1 MSGLDDLNK
10 RLDEL
15 RTLQLQSH
23 LESNAGSPASDQTG
37 PELNLLNVQ
46 GSGQGHADSS
56 TTVKPK
62 DPPKP
67 PQHGGSLF
75 SLSGAL
81 GTLKGFGLGAVDLGS
96 SVYHSLVNPNVG
108 QVTRDIQQG
117 RTPSTSNLGLFASL
131 SNTTSEVGTGLSII
145 RREGVGNTI
154 SRLWDQEVTSFQNG
168 SSTDKGVQVGK
179 SLFLFGTLLYGTGL
193 GGKAMSFGRDMVG
206 LSRGA
211 ETLDALEGATML
223 GRTGELADATSGAGA
238 ASRVFARGSELG
250 ANTRFLS
257 PLSRDLAAADRAAGS
272 AQVVRGAQET
282 DRLLAELRASSDAL
296 SAQTTMA
303 RQLASDAGTT
313 ADAATATRTTTALAR
328 ESRNVDEAM
337 ALAQRAQGPE
347 ARTVALRQLRERVTE
362 YNRLLDGMPDAGAA
376 RISDRA
382 LADFESLLTRAP
394 QGLDLSQVS
403 VGSLVAGEAPTAL
416 TTSEQAV
423 SRQIQKVRDLTA
435 GSSSQEALNLQARA
449 GQLER
454 DMRGV
459 SAASDAAAREQALGR
474 FERSLAEYNAAVADS
489 SFAGTAGSD
498 LRVTDQFA
506 NDFRRAA
513 RTLDFTPSGGA
524 SALAEARGAS
534 GAALDNLELRQQE
547 ITQQLQTA
555 RRLSAGT
562 RDAAVIDAR
571 AQQLEGDMRGVSAAA
586 DAAARDRALARFDRS
601 LAAYNDAVRGSSLA
615 DAGVT
620 VGDRTVAEFRGAATA
635 AADLAPVT
643 DAARLDAA
651 ATAGRT
657 ATRLSEAAPGAGAA
671 QTDSLV
677 ARADTISAGG
687 RSATAGDTIIA
698 SRYAEPAATLEA
710 NTAGITARLDEARAL
725 GSATVTRT
733 ASGVEQNLIALQAVV
748 ADSAATPEALQA
760 ASGQL
765 RNAIAAYNQ
774 AVDAAA
780 TSAGQAGA
788 LKISES
794 EASVGRIFSVDRG
807 VSTIYGDGSGL
818 YVQRN
823 LAAGGAGQPVEG
835 SLAGTIDRVSLARA
849 TGGSA
854 ATLRDGQQRLQ
865 DIIDNAVNYAYR
877 GGAMVRGLAGNPWI
891 TTPLKAYLYSDAAYV
906 AYTGL
911 GNMLGRLAEPAG
923 QGVATADT
931 QSRQG
936 LPGQAPGQ
944 GTADGAGGGAEAV
957 ATTGGA
963 ASGAAG
969 ALQRPAGQAAGG
981 QELARAGG
989 TQDKA
994 SSQVFASPA
1003 GGPAFSPV
1011 MQAFGTPRADLQA
1024 IPGEMPVVYTAAS
1037 VGLSRQLKRSQPSW
1051 WSWYTQGDGRVGPIL
1066 LKGEETQ
1073 PAQDPVRSLPIYTPP
1088 RRIGGAEADSQRVVT
1103 TLFDPQTIMLM
1114 QRQIAAG
1121 AGNRATDPRLALA
1134 GGVDR
1139 RGRGGPTIN
1148 NDEDLTRRFPFLIP
1162 SGSGESGMRRSGL
1175 KLSKAEDQ
1183 EHRMMGKIL
1192 GGAAAQAATVPG
1204 GNDEEGSAP
1213 AVVAASQ
1220 PSPGSSNPDEERN
1233 NPAQV

>member
-62 DPPKP
+62 DPPEP

-117 RTPSTSNLGLFASL
+117 RTPSTANLGLFASL

-179 SLFLFGTLLYGTGL
+179 S
-193 GGKAMSFGRDMVG
+193 MSFGRDMVG

-435 GSSSQEALNLQARA
+435 GSSSQEALNRQARA

-474 FERSLAEYNAAVADS
+474 FERSL
-489 SFAGTAGSD
+489 
-498 LRVTDQFA
+498 
-506 NDFRRAA
+506 
-513 RTLDFTPSGGA
+513 
-524 SALAEARGAS
+524 
-534 GAALDNLELRQQE
+534 
-547 ITQQLQTA
+547 
-555 RRLSAGT
+555 
-562 RDAAVIDAR
+562 
-571 AQQLEGDMRGVSAAA
+571 
-586 DAAARDRALARFDRS
+586 DR
-601 LAAYNDAVRGSSLA
+601 
-615 DAGVT
+615 
-620 VGDRTVAEFRGAATA
+620 
-635 AADLAPVT
+635 
-643 DAARLDAA
+643 
-651 ATAGRT
+651 
-657 ATRLSEAAPGAGAA
+657 
-671 QTDSLV
+671 
-677 ARADTISAGG
+677 
-687 RSATAGDTIIA
+687 
-698 SRYAEPAATLEA
+698 
-710 NTAGITARLDEARAL
+710 
-725 GSATVTRT
+725 
-733 ASGVEQNLIALQAVV
+733 
-748 ADSAATPEALQA
+748 
-760 ASGQL
+760 
-765 RNAIAAYNQ
+765 
-774 AVDAAA
+774 
-780 TSAGQAGA
+780 
-788 LKISES
+788 K
-794 EASVGRIFSVDRG
+794 
-807 VSTIYGDGSGL
+807 
-818 YVQRN
+818 
-823 LAAGGAGQPVEG
+823 
-835 SLAGTIDRVSLARA
+835 
-849 TGGSA
+849 
-854 ATLRDGQQRLQ
+854 
-865 DIIDNAVNYAYR
+865 
-877 GGAMVRGLAGNPWI
+877 
-891 TTPLKAYLYSDAAYV
+891 
-906 AYTGL
+906 
-911 GNMLGRLAEPAG
+911 
-923 QGVATADT
+923 
-931 QSRQG
+931 
-936 LPGQAPGQ
+936 
-944 GTADGAGGGAEAV
+944 
-957 ATTGGA
+957 
-963 ASGAAG
+963 
-969 ALQRPAGQAAGG
+969 
-981 QELARAGG
+981 
-989 TQDKA
+989 
-994 SSQVFASPA
+994 
-1003 GGPAFSPV
+1003 
-1011 MQAFGTPRADLQA
+1011 
-1024 IPGEMPVVYTAAS
+1024 
-1037 VGLSRQLKRSQPSW
+1037 
-1051 WSWYTQGDGRVGPIL
+1051 
-1066 LKGEETQ
+1066 
-1073 PAQDPVRSLPIYTPP
+1073 
-1088 RRIGGAEADSQRVVT
+1088 
-1103 TLFDPQTIMLM
+1103 
-1114 QRQIAAG
+1114 
-1121 AGNRATDPRLALA
+1121 
-1134 GGVDR
+1134 
-1139 RGRGGPTIN
+1139 
-1148 NDEDLTRRFPFLIP
+1148 
-1162 SGSGESGMRRSGL
+1162 
-1175 KLSKAEDQ
+1175 
-1183 EHRMMGKIL
+1183 
-1192 GGAAAQAATVPG
+1192 
-1204 GNDEEGSAP
+1204 
-1213 AVVAASQ
+1213 
-1220 PSPGSSNPDEERN
+1220 
-1233 NPAQV
+1233 